1 MIIAIDG
8 HSSCGKSSFAKRIAS
23 ELSFLYIDSGAMYRA
38 VTLFCIENDLKK
50 MNSVNIPGLI
60 SKLDQ
65 INIEFRSRETEA
77 NQEVY
82 LNGIN
87 IEKESRSM
95 LVSSMVS
102 EVSKIPEV
110 REQMVFLQR
119 KLTESKSVVMDGRDI
134 GTVVFPNAEI
144 KIFMTASLK
153 VRAQRRYLE
162 LKEKGIKADMK
173 SVKANLAERDE
184 IDQGREIS
192 PLKMAEDAILL
203 DNSEMTMED
212 QMQWFR
218 KLMEEKSK

>member
-87 IEKESRSM
+87 IEKEIRSM